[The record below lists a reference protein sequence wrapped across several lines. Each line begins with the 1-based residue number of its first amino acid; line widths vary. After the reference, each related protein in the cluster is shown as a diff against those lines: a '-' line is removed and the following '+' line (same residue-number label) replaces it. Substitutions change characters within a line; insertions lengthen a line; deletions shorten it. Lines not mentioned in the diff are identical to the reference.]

1 MILLL
6 SKILILLIRLYQL
19 LISPLFP
26 NTCRFYPS
34 CSHYAIESISKFGP
48 LKGIVYAVWRI
59 LRCNPFNAGGY
70 DPVR

>member
-6 SKILILLIRLYQL
+6 SKTLILLIRLYQL

-48 LKGIVYAVWRI
+48 LKGFAYAVWRI
-59 LRCNPFNAGGY
+59 WRCNPFNAGGY